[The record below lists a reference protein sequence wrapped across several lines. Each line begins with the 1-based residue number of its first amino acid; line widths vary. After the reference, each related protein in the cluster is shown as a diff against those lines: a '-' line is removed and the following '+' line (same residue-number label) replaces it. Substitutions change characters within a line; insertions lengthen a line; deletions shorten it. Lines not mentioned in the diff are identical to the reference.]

1 MRKAERDQILS
12 TMDQEQRQDFGRI
25 LQELNVEAK
34 ADAGAGSSLTS
45 VLESRRSQFS
55 TKILTKLDAVV
66 QRDQMG
72 PKVGETPPDFVLKK
86 SGSEEQVKLS
96 SFTKL
101 SGSSGKRP
109 VALVFG
115 SYT

>member
-12 TMDQEQRQDFGRI
+12 TMDQEQRQDFSRI
-25 LQELNVEAK
+25 LQELNAEAK

-45 VLESRRSQFS
+45 VLEHRRSQFS
-55 TKILTKLDAVV
+55 PEILTRLDAVA
-66 QRDQMG
+66 QRDRLG
-72 PKVGETPPDFVLKK
+72 PNVGETPPDFSLKK
-86 SGSEEQVKLS
+86 AGKKAGSEEQVRLS
-96 SFTKL
+96 SFK
-101 SGSSGKRP
+101 GKRP

>member
-12 TMDQEQRQDFGRI
+12 TMDQEQRQDFSRI
-25 LQELNVEAK
+25 LKELNAEAK
-34 ADAGAGSSLTS
+34 ADAGAGSSLTA

-55 TKILTKLDAVV
+55 PEILTRLDAVV
-66 QRDQMG
+66 QRDQLG
-72 PKVGETPPDFVLKK
+72 PKVGETPPDFSLKRA
-86 SGSEEQVKLS
+86 GSEERVRLS
-96 SFTKL
+96 SFK
-101 SGSSGKRP
+101 GKRP